1 MARRW
6 VARRSPEGKMKDLK
20 YTEGRLTGLKEDD
33 WTRATMSAL
42 SFTAVGSG
50 NGVMN
55 IQMFLIMHK
64 FHKQL
69 HDR

>member
-6 VARRSPEGKMKDLK
+6 VARRSPEGKM
-20 YTEGRLTGLKEDD
+20 RLTGLKEDD

-50 NGVMN
+50 NGVP
-55 IQMFLIMHK
+55 QMFLIMHK
-64 FHKQL
+64 LHKQL

>member
-20 YTEGRLTGLKEDD
+20 YTEGRLTGLKKDD
-33 WTRATMSAL
+33 WTRAAMSAL

-64 FHKQL
+64 LHKQL